1 MKHRMCRV
9 LLCLVLTFALL
20 LPMTVGALADTTI
33 GTDASRPEYFEALGG
48 SGSYNPLK
56 TPYHYDKTTGNV
68 AYCLEHK
75 KDSPSSS
82 AAYTDF
88 DPSALWGH
96 NTVTGMQAIVDHG
109 YPNSNGGLSEEQ
121 AHYATANAIRAWMK
135 ESADVGYNFMRV
147 DEGHI
152 RPLSGTAAQETWV
165 FFLELLG
172 YARAG
177 ATLGGTSG
185 GMVRVYPANPVW
197 EVQGNQ
203 LVTRIEVSSS
213 DGYTIRRS
221 SAEVDIAGYTGGTE
235 DTLTLTAP
243 LSLLTQDVQLLFTA
257 NAGAGVTLYWYE
269 PVSASSQSVAVAE
282 LGGGSGGTGEQQ
294 LVTIAGQKLV
304 DLTVVK
310 QDGSTGEA
318 LDGAVF
324 ALTDAAGKP
333 VGLTQTGAGRYTAG
347 GNNTQFTTSGG
358 TAMITGLTAGNYT
371 LTEVSTPGAGYAGM
385 EPETLQL
392 TASATV
398 TVTNVPTEIT
408 IIKVD
413 GLTGEA
419 LSGMEFCLLDESGS
433 RVSVKKDGGS
443 YRPQRTEAQ
452 L

>member
-68 AYCLEHK
+68 AYYLEHK

-82 AAYTDF
+82 AACTDF

-96 NTVTGMQAIVDHG
+96 NTVTGIQAIVDHG
-109 YPNSNGGLSEEQ
+109 YPNSTGGLSEEQ

-243 LSLLTQDVQLLFTA
+243 LSLL
-257 NAGAGVTLYWYE
+257 
-269 PVSASSQSVAVAE
+269 AVHRQRRR
-282 LGGGSGGTGEQQ
+282 GGHAV
-294 LVTIAGQKLV
+294 LV
-304 DLTVVK
+304 
-310 QDGSTGEA
+310 
-318 LDGAVF
+318 
-324 ALTDAAGKP
+324 
-333 VGLTQTGAGRYTAG
+333 
-347 GNNTQFTTSGG
+347 
-358 TAMITGLTAGNYT
+358 
-371 LTEVSTPGAGYAGM
+371 
-385 EPETLQL
+385 
-392 TASATV
+392 
-398 TVTNVPTEIT
+398 
-408 IIKVD
+408 
-413 GLTGEA
+413 
-419 LSGMEFCLLDESGS
+419 
-433 RVSVKKDGGS
+433 
-443 YRPQRTEAQ
+443 
-452 L
+452 

>member
-1 MKHRMCRV
+1 M
-9 LLCLVLTFALL
+9 
-20 LPMTVGALADTTI
+20 
-33 GTDASRPEYFEALGG
+33 
-48 SGSYNPLK
+48 
-56 TPYHYDKTTGNV
+56 
-68 AYCLEHK
+68 
-75 KDSPSSS
+75 
-82 AAYTDF
+82 
-88 DPSALWGH
+88 
-96 NTVTGMQAIVDHG
+96 
-109 YPNSNGGLSEEQ
+109 
-121 AHYATANAIRAWMK
+121 
-135 ESADVGYNFMRV
+135 
-147 DEGHI
+147 
-152 RPLSGTAAQETWV
+152 
-165 FFLELLG
+165 
-172 YARAG
+172 
-177 ATLGGTSG
+177 
-185 GMVRVYPANPVW
+185 YPANPVW

-358 TAMITGLTAGNYT
+358 TAMITGLTAGTYGQRCIRPSGRWRT
-371 LTEVSTPGAGYAGM
+371 MSAEKST
-385 EPETLQL
+385 T
-392 TASATV
+392 
-398 TVTNVPTEIT
+398 VPTTLWTHTAGWKTTHWNTADLRKI
-408 IIKVD
+408 
-413 GLTGEA
+413 
-419 LSGMEFCLLDESGS
+419 FCWNE
-433 RVSVKKDGGS
+433 KK
-443 YRPQRTEAQ
+443 
-452 L
+452 

>member
-96 NTVTGMQAIVDHG
+96 NTVTGIQAIVDHG
-109 YPNSNGGLSEEQ
+109 YPNSTGGLTEEQ

-269 PVSASSQSVAVAE
+269 PVSASSQSVAVAD
-282 LGGGSGGTGEQQ
+282 LGCGSGILSVAALLLGADRALGVDIDPNAVDIAYNNAGENGIARDRYTVVAGNVLLDDNGFVDSLGTGYDI
-294 LVTIAGQKLV
+294 VVANIVAGV
-304 DLTVVK
+304 IVP
-310 QDGSTGEA
+310 
-318 LDGAVF
+318 
-324 ALTDAAGKP
+324 LTDIVPRLLKKG
-333 VGLTQTGAGRYTAG
+333 GLYITFGIIAERAQEVID
-347 GNNTQFTTSGG
+347 
-358 TAMITGLTAGNYT
+358 AMQRNGF
-371 LTEVSTPGAGYAGM
+371 
-385 EPETLQL
+385 
-392 TASATV
+392 TV
-398 TVTNVPTEIT
+398 TYTEN
-408 IIKVD
+408 
-413 GLTGEA
+413 
-419 LSGMEFCLLDESGS
+419 
-433 RVSVKKDGGS
+433 RKDWMVIVAT
-443 YRPQRTEAQ
+443 R
-452 L
+452 

>member
-1 MKHRMCRV
+1 MKHRAYRT
-9 LLCLVLTFALL
+9 LLCLVLVGSLL
-20 LPMTVGALADTTI
+20 LSMTVEALADLTTI

-96 NTVTGMQAIVDHG
+96 NTVTGIQAFVDHG
-109 YPNSNGGLSEEQ
+109 YPNSTGGLTEKQ

-177 ATLGGTSG
+177 ATLGGTSS

-282 LGGGSGGTGEQQ
+282 LGGGSGTLSVAALLLGADRALGVDIDPNAVDIAYNNADENGIARDRYTVVAGNVLDDKGFVDSLGTGYDI
-294 LVTIAGQKLV
+294 VVANIVAGV
-304 DLTVVK
+304 IVP
-310 QDGSTGEA
+310 
-318 LDGAVF
+318 
-324 ALTDAAGKP
+324 LTDIVPRLLKKG
-333 VGLTQTGAGRYTAG
+333 GLYI
-347 GNNTQFTTSGG
+347 TSGIIAERAQEVID
-358 TAMITGLTAGNYT
+358 AMQRNGF
-371 LTEVSTPGAGYAGM
+371 
-385 EPETLQL
+385 
-392 TASATV
+392 TV
-398 TVTNVPTEIT
+398 TYTEN
-408 IIKVD
+408 
-413 GLTGEA
+413 
-419 LSGMEFCLLDESGS
+419 
-433 RVSVKKDGGS
+433 RKDWMVIVAT
-443 YRPQRTEAQ
+443 R
-452 L
+452 